1 MVEGWADKDFQGAK
15 SKSGGIGGV
24 YYVLAGSRSPAI
36 KTRTEK
42 GEG

>member
-1 MVEGWADKDFQGAK
+1 MVEGWADRDFQGAK
-15 SKSGGIGGV
+15 GKSGGTGGD

-36 KTRTEK
+36 KTRIEK